1 MFLLWM
7 LSMVLGRWFLP
18 LYWVIRLVVVHN
30 FLRPVPT
37 HGWTIPCLFKV
48 TTITFGLGFKVFRVI
63 NFLNVHPLSQEN
75 LPTCF
80 PFPDG
85 SSHQSSVPFIYVM
98 NQIRSLLIP
107 CVLSP
112 TLSHTRDSP
121 RSNSLKG
128 EGKLSLG
135 CLDMAL
141 FIPSLLFGSYFSPF
155 FLP

>member
-1 MFLLWM
+1 
-7 LSMVLGRWFLP
+7 LP
-18 LYWVIRLVVVHN
+18 LYWVIRAVVIHN

-48 TTITFGLGFKVFRVI
+48 TIITFGSLI
-63 NFLNVHPLSQEN
+63 NFLNIHPLSQEN

-85 SSHQSSVPFIYVM
+85 SSHQSCPFSLCYEPNKISPYPLCTKPNTIHPKLVIVQ
-98 NQIRSLLIP
+98 NQICSM
-107 CVLSP
+107 
-112 TLSHTRDSP
+112 
-121 RSNSLKG
+121 G
-128 EGKLSLG
+128 EDKLSLG

-141 FIPSLLFGSYFSPF
+141 VIPFLTFWFLFLPFLSPF